1 MKFTQNV
8 DTVLKLKRDRHD
20 KVLPTKESGI
30 KKRNNVELSQL
41 SQLT

>member
-8 DTVLKLKRDRHD
+8 DTVLLKRDRHD

-30 KKRNNVELSQL
+30 KKRNDVELSQL
-41 SQLT
+41 M